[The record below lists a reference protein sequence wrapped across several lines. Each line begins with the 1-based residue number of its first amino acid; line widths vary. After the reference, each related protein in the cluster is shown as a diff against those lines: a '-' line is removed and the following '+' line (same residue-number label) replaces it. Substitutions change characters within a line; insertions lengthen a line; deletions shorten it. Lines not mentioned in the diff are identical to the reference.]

1 MPSNEELL
9 QALEALS
16 AAERKFTEQQTDDA
30 AAALLGVFGAQQ
42 GTLEKAGSPNHELKE
57 LRDRLLQDGESFHAA
72 VAAAR
77 GVTDRGDARSHL
89 RRDYGHRLGAVAR
102 DLISLLKAGEI
113 E

>member
-1 MPSNEELL
+1 MPPNAELL
-9 QALEALS
+9 LALEALS
-16 AAERKFTEQQTDDA
+16 AAERRFTEQQTDDA
-30 AAALLGVFGAQQ
+30 AEALLGVLGAQQ
-42 GTLEKAGSPNHELKE
+42 GTLEKAGPLNHERKE

-77 GVTDRGDARSHL
+77 GVTERGDTRSHL

-102 DLISLLKAGEI
+102 DLISLLKAGGI